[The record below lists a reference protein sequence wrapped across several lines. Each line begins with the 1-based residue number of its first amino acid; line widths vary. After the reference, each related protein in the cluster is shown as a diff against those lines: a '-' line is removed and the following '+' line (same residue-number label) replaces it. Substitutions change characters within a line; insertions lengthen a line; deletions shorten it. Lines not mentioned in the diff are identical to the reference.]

1 MPPKRNRDILK
12 VKDVL
17 HAIDPIFSF
26 VENESFPSFIKSDLL
41 QSGVIRQFE
50 IIGEAGSK
58 ISSVTQTAFPDIQWR
73 AIQSFRN
80 LLIHE
85 YFKVDSAE
93 VWTTIQNDLPLL
105 KEQMKAILSFLESE

>member
-1 MPPKRNRDILK
+1 M
-12 VKDVL
+12 
-17 HAIDPIFSF
+17 
-26 VENESFPSFIKSDLL
+26 PSFIKSDLL
-41 QSGVIRQFE
+41 QSAVIRQFE

-58 ISSVTQTAFPDIQWR
+58 ISPVTQTAFPDIQWR

-105 KEQMKAILSFLESE
+105 KEQMKTILSFLESE